1 MKHTQHILGYQGARL
16 VLLSTGLLSLHAHA
30 QQTGVPEVRIQAP
43 PLESGQLQ
51 NTQPISVLKGE
62 ELNQARRATIGE
74 TLEATT
80 PGVHSTGFGQ
90 GAGRPIIRGLDGPRV
105 RVTENGSDTFDVST
119 VSPDH
124 VVASNPLAAKSIEVI
139 RGPATLV
146 YGGNAIGGLVN
157 IRTDL
162 IPTSALKGSINTM
175 QIQGASRGQQSFSFN
190 TVGGKNGV
198 NYSLSGFDRNAGD
211 YRTPLGLQP
220 NSFAKA
226 NGFSLGSSYVFDKGM
241 IGLGLSTSN
250 SRYGAVAETDITL
263 EQRQRKIDFIAE
275 SFEPIQGVESLLLK
289 HSNGRYRHEEIET
302 TSKLVS
308 TRFNQQG
315 NDSRIELTHSPLGGV
330 RGIVGLSVLNKRLD
344 VDGEEAYLPSAKTKL
359 TAIYYV
365 AEKKFGDVK
374 TEFGVRRENNQISP
388 TQTPTRT
395 YNLTS
400 FGMGSNLPINK
411 SWAAIFRVSKNE
423 RAPVVEELYA
433 NGAHGATGTY
443 ELGNSQ
449 LTKETS
455 VNVDVGLHYNPTP
468 QLKVQL
474 TGYQNK
480 FSNFIYG
487 QNTDINADGV
497 SDRTD
502 NSGALSNSAANPNDG
517 DLKRLAYQQTNALFR
532 GFELEAQWR
541 PTDSRWGIKGF
552 VDVAR
557 GRLDFGSGGPTGTPP
572 RMAPSRIGLTIDY
585 GYGQASRTSNAWS
598 GYMQLIRASGV
609 SRVAAQET
617 TTPGYT
623 LLNAEIAYLLGSKAT
638 GSMFF
643 LQGRNLLNQTA
654 RQHTSF
660 LKDVAPMPGRAI
672 FIGLRAQF

>member
-1 MKHTQHILGYQGARL
+1 MKNTNRTLANQTTRIL
-16 VLLSTGLLSLHAHA
+16 VLGMGLLPLHANA
-30 QQTGVPEVRIQAP
+30 QQAGVTEVRIQAP

-74 TLEATT
+74 TLEATV
-80 PGVHSTGFGQ
+80 PGVHSSGFGQ
-90 GAGRPIIRGLDGPRV
+90 GAGRPIIRGLDGARV
-105 RVTENGSDTFDVST
+105 RVTENGADTFDVST

-157 IRTDL
+157 IRTDS
-162 IPTSALKGSINTM
+162 IPTSALKGSINTV
-175 QIQGASRGQQSFSFN
+175 QIQGASRGQQSYSFN
-190 TVGGKNGV
+190 TVGGKNGL
-198 NYSLSGFDRNAGD
+198 NYSLGGFDKNAGD

-226 NGFSLGSSYVFDKGM
+226 NGFSLGSSYVSEKGM

-250 SRYGAVAETDITL
+250 SRYGAVAEADITL

-275 SFEPIQGVESLLLK
+275 SLEPIRGVESLLLK
-289 HSNGRYRHEEIET
+289 HSNGRYQHEEIEAV
-302 TSKLVS
+302 SSLVN
-308 TRFNQQG
+308 TRFKQQG

-330 RGIVGLSVLNKRLD
+330 RGILGLSVLNKRLD
-344 VDGEEAYLPSAKTKL
+344 VEGAEAYLPNAKTKL

-374 TEFGVRRENNQISP
+374 TEFGVRHENTQIST
-388 TQTPTRT
+388 TQIPTRT

-400 FGMGSNLPINK
+400 FGIGSNVPINQ
-411 SWAAIFRVSKNE
+411 SLAAILRVSKNE

-433 NGAHGATGTY
+433 NGAHSATGTY
-443 ELGNSQ
+443 ELGNAQ
-449 LTKETS
+449 LAKETS
-455 VNVDVGLHYNPTP
+455 VNVDVGLRYNPTA

-487 QNTDINADGV
+487 QNTDVNADGI

-502 NSGALSNSAANPNDG
+502 NSGVLSNSATNPTDG
-517 DLKRLAYQQTNALFR
+517 DFKRLAYQQTGALFR

-541 PTDSRWGIKGF
+541 PIDSRWGIKGF

-557 GRLDFGSGGPTGTPP
+557 GRLDIGSGGPAGTPP
-572 RMAPSRIGLTIDY
+572 RMAPSRIGFTVD
-585 GYGQASRTSNAWS
+585 YGQATRTSNAWN
-598 GYMQLIRASGV
+598 GCLQLIQVSGV
-609 SRVAAQET
+609 SRLAAQET
-617 TTPGYT
+617 ATPGYT
-623 LLNAEIAYLLGSKAT
+623 LLNAEIAYLLGNKTT
-638 GSMFF
+638 GSTFF

-660 LKDVAPMPGRAI
+660 LKDVAPTPGRTI
-672 FIGLRAQF
+672 FVGLRAQF